1 MTDQSEFSQE
11 VQLQSPGS
19 MLSAS
24 IYSHQLSSFEIDETS
39 SIGMSSKKV
48 NHNWRLGMPWFAGA
62 PSRTVPSGLDGDEE
76 VPQYYGGLMKSDEK
90 SRPNPPDERRRSF
103 GGLRRIPFRL
113 PRGTNARS
121 REDDDDD
128 ESISDFSKSEW
139 TPPDSAYGA
148 ACPVCGWIPKHVRRM
163 IEFSLIC
170 LMVLAFLYMVVTLS
184 SHISNAHKDAESK
197 SSSSQYSTSHS
208 GGFTDDLTS
217 DSNST
222 YSANDG
228 SG

>member
-1 MTDQSEFSQE
+1 MTDHSEFSQE

-24 IYSHQLSSFEIDETS
+24 IYSHQVSSFEIDETS
-39 SIGMSSKKV
+39 SIGMNTKKV

-62 PSRTVPSGLDGDEE
+62 PSRTVQRGLDRDEE
-76 VPQYYGGLMKSDEK
+76 VPQYYGGLMKSEEK
-90 SRPNPPDERRRSF
+90 GRTNPQGESRSF
-103 GGLRRIPFRL
+103 QGLRRIPFRL
-113 PRGTNARS
+113 PRGGKSTSKEN
-121 REDDDDD
+121 DDDD
-128 ESISDFSKSEW
+128 ESISNFSKSEW

-170 LMVLAFLYMVVTLS
+170 VMVLAFLYMVVTFS
-184 SHISNAHKDAESK
+184 SYISNSHKEAGSK
-197 SSSSQYSTSHS
+197 NSSSDYSKSHS
-208 GGFTDDLTS
+208 GGFNDDFTM